1 MKTEIFPSMNKYLQH
16 IRCNDT
22 ELCRVIREIDSM
34 MSFIR
39 YLPVKAFIFD
49 RDGDGIKP
57 DNIYFYKTYMEDGCL
72 NFFVPREG
80 TSKIYKRDAR
90 LHANELKTWR

>member
-39 YLPVKAFIFD
+39 YLPVKAFIF
-49 RDGDGIKP
+49 R
-57 DNIYFYKTYMEDGCL
+57 
-72 NFFVPREG
+72 
-80 TSKIYKRDAR
+80 
-90 LHANELKTWR
+90 